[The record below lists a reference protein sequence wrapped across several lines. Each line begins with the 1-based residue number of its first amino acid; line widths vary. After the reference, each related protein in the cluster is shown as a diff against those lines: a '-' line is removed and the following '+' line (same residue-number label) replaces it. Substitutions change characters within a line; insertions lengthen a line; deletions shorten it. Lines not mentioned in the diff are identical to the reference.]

1 MIKSR
6 DIHPKRNIYYLG
18 AILLDIIKSEDTQ
31 NFDYIVLFEK
41 FCEVEK
47 ISINM
52 FILVLDWLF
61 LLGLITCEKNKVK
74 KCF

>member
-1 MIKSR
+1 MIRSR
-6 DIHPKRNIYYLG
+6 DIHPQRNIYYLG
-18 AILLDIIKSEDTQ
+18 YILLDIIKSEEAQ
-31 NFDYIVLFEK
+31 SFDYIALFEK

-52 FILVLDWLF
+52 FTLVLDWLF
-61 LLGLITCEKNKVK
+61 LLDLVTCEKDKIK